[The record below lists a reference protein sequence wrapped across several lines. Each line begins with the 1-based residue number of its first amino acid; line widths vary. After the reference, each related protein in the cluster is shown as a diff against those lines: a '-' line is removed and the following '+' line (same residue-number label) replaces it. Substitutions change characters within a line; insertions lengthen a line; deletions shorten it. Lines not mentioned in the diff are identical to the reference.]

1 MNILTEKLVELAED
15 EAGIKLQEKEV
26 ELLVEDSDLVI
37 KIWGEEL
44 IATEFIDENDYEDED
59 FANELVDAIK
69 EEYYDFRER
78 LIEMKLASLNLNY
91 ADILKEK
98 ILELLTKA
106 KVDASLVAIL
116 DFEFID
122 ISSKDK
128 DLGLPNV
135 ALRITDFEK
144 VECNCAVDI
153 SKPDPTFD
161 EKKIAEEFLKKYR

>member
-44 IATEFIDENDYEDED
+44 IATEFIDESDYEDED
-59 FANELVDAIK
+59 FANELVEAIK

-98 ILELLTKA
+98 VVELLTKA

-153 SKPDPTFD
+153 SKANPTFD

>member
-15 EAGIKLQEKEV
+15 EAGIKLQGKEI
-26 ELLVEDSDLVI
+26 ELLVEDADLVV

-44 IATEFIDENDYEDED
+44 IATEYIDEHDFEDEE
-59 FANELVDAIK
+59 FADELIGAIK

-78 LIEMKLASLNLNY
+78 LIEMKLTSLNLEHTDLLKDKVI
-91 ADILKEK
+91 DILSKS
-98 ILELLTKA
+98 
-106 KVDASLVAIL
+106 KVDSSLLAIL

-128 DLGLPNV
+128 EFGLPNV

-144 VECNCAVDI
+144 VECDYPVDI
-153 SKPDPTFD
+153 SKSPVMLD
-161 EKKIAEEFLKKYR
+161 EKKISEEFLKKYR

>member
-44 IATEFIDENDYEDED
+44 IATEFIDESDYEDED
-59 FANELVDAIK
+59 FANELVEAIK

-91 ADILKEK
+91 ADVLKEK
-98 ILELLTKA
+98 VVELLTKA

-153 SKPDPTFD
+153 SKTNPTFD

>member
-44 IATEFIDENDYEDED
+44 IATEFIDEGDYEDTD

-91 ADILKEK
+91 SDFLKEK
-98 ILELLTKA
+98 VIDLLTKA
-106 KVDASLVAIL
+106 KVDANLLAIL

-122 ISSKDK
+122 VSSKDK

-153 SKPDPTFD
+153 SKLNPVFD
-161 EKKIAEEFLKKYR
+161 EKKIADEFLKKYR

>member
-26 ELLVEDSDLVI
+26 ELVVEDSDLVI

-44 IATEFIDENDYEDED
+44 IATEFIDESDYDDED
-59 FANELVDAIK
+59 FADELIGAIK

-98 ILELLTKA
+98 VIDLLAKA
-106 KVDASLVAIL
+106 KVDSNLLAIL
-116 DFEFID
+116 DFEFMD

-153 SKPDPTFD
+153 SKLTPVFD
-161 EKKIAEEFLKKYR
+161 EKKIADEFLKKYR

>member
-26 ELLVEDSDLVI
+26 ELLVEDSDLII

-98 ILELLTKA
+98 IVELLIKA

-122 ISSKDK
+122 VSSKDK

-144 VECNCAVDI
+144 VECNCSVDI
-153 SKPDPTFD
+153 SKTEPTFD
-161 EKKIAEEFLKKYR
+161 EKKIADEFLKKYR

>member
-15 EAGIKLQEKEV
+15 EAGIKLRENDIELVV
-26 ELLVEDSDLVI
+26 EESDLVI

-59 FANELVDAIK
+59 FADELIGAIK

-78 LIEMKLASLNLNY
+78 LIEIKLASLNL
-91 ADILKEK
+91 AHSDFLKDKVVEILSKS
-98 ILELLTKA
+98 
-106 KVDASLVAIL
+106 KVDASLLAIL

-122 ISSKDK
+122 ASSKDK
-128 DLGLPNV
+128 DQGLPNV
-135 ALRITDFEK
+135 ALRMTDFEK
-144 VECNCAVDI
+144 VECDYPVDI
-153 SKPDPTFD
+153 TKNPIVLD